1 MTNGTIKFCPSLNRH
16 VQELMDHLKRAGYSD
31 GTCHI
36 VLSYLRPIQAYMDKE
51 EITEYSPAV
60 GNAFLQHYFENSKAE
75 GRRKND
81 ISNTINML
89 NDCCDGGCHIVKKKS
104 SNIYNESLGKY
115 VNGLLELLSSLGYA
129 EGTLRHYLSRLRPI
143 QTYMSKKGI
152 SDYSPTVGDDYF
164 EYYIRSRNTCIVEQ
178 KELRACIR
186 RLNDFYY
193 EKAYVT
199 RHSKAALY
207 IIPVGFQDAVD
218 DFLNDPLIIS
228 NSKSTAGRRNR
239 ALSRFLNK
247 CVRCNVSGPADF
259 TPQAVLMSCGD
270 VTDIDDWT
278 TIRQFLR
285 YLAVHDKTPYD
296 FSVCVP
302 KGSRRKEAPST
313 YSIEEIHSLEA
324 AIDRSSRQGKR
335 DYAVMLMADR
345 LAIRAGDIASL
356 KRENIDFNNGLISFM
371 QTKTD
376 ADVRLPLVPELK
388 EALEDYLADSP
399 IDDAYV
405 FHSLRAP
412 YRPMTGSAVYALVDK
427 YFKEANIDTS
437 GKKHGPH
444 SLRASV
450 STSMINDDVPYEAVR
465 DILGHTSPNSIRR
478 YAKNDI
484 EKLRRCA
491 IPVPAPAG
499 SFRQFLQGGDRG

>member
-1 MTNGTIKFCPSLNRH
+1 MKSGTFMFGPSLNRY
-16 VQELMDHLKRAGYSD
+16 VQELMDHYKRAGYSE

-36 VLSYLRPIQAYMDKE
+36 LLSYLKPVQAFMDAE
-51 EITEYSPAV
+51 GIAEYSPVV
-60 GNAFLQHYFENSKAE
+60 GNAFLQHYFDTYKPE

-81 ISNTINML
+81 ITNTISML
-89 NDCCDGGCHIVKKKS
+89 NDCCDGICHIVKKRS
-104 SNIYNESLGKY
+104 TCIYNESLAKY
-115 VNGLLELLSSLGYA
+115 VNGLIELLSSLGYA
-129 EGTLRHYLSRLRPI
+129 EGTLRHYISRLRPI
-143 QTYMSKKGI
+143 QTYMSKNRI
-152 SDYSPTVGDDYF
+152 IDYSPPIGDDYF
-164 EYYIRSRNTCIVEQ
+164 EYYVRSHNTCEVEQ

-193 EKAYVT
+193 EKAFVVMHT
-199 RHSKAALY
+199 EGNLHT
-207 IIPVGFQDAVD
+207 IPLCFQNVVD
-218 DFLNDPLIIS
+218 DFLNDPLFIS
-228 NSKSTAGRRNR
+228 NSKSTADRRNR
-239 ALSRFLNK
+239 ALSRFLSK

-259 TPQAVLMSCGD
+259 TPQVVLMSCGD

-285 YLAVHDKTPYD
+285 YLAMHGKTPYD

-313 YSIEEIHSLEA
+313 YSIEEIRSIETS
-324 AIDRSSRQGKR
+324 IDRSSRQGKR

-356 KRENIDFNNGLISFM
+356 KRENIDFNNGSISFM
-371 QTKTD
+371 QIKTD
-376 ADVRLPLVPELK
+376 TDVKLPIVPELK
-388 EALEDYLADSP
+388 DALEDYFADSP
-399 IDDAYV
+399 DDGPYV
-405 FHSLRAP
+405 FNSLRAP
-412 YRPMTGSAVYALVDK
+412 CRPMTGSAVYSLVDK
-427 YFKEANIDTS
+427 YFKEAKIDIA

-491 IPVPAPAG
+491 IPVPAPTG
-499 SFRQFLQGGDRG
+499 SFQQFLQGGGKA